1 MKNTVLLAVN
11 GTLMRGLELEKNL
24 TGVGAAFVREDSTA
38 PEYRLWSIEDRH
50 PAMLRV
56 SAGDS
61 AAVSVALEV
70 WEVPAAGLATVL
82 AGEPEGLCIGKVRL
96 QSGETVLGV
105 LGEPELVKG
114 QKEISRYGGWRD
126 YLMSKQ

>member
-1 MKNTVLLAVN
+1 
-11 GTLMRGLELEKNL
+11 
-24 TGVGAAFVREDSTA
+24 
-38 PEYRLWSIEDRH
+38 
-50 PAMLRV
+50 MLRV

-70 WEVPAAGLATVL
+70 WEVPAAGLAAVL

-114 QKEISRYGGWRD
+114 QKEISHYGGWRD